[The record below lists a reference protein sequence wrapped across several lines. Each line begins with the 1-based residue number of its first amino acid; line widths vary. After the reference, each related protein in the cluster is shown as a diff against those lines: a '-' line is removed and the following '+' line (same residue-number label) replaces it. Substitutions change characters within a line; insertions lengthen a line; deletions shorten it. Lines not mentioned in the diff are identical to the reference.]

1 MNLVEGVRLGALE
14 IRTYKLRSFLTLS
27 GIAIGITSV
36 MAMTGIMQ
44 AFQRGMDQGLERMG
58 RGRLFVF
65 PKEANGNKG
74 QSAGLV
80 YEDALAIR
88 ANFPELP
95 TVFPEVETETNVFY
109 EEFGA
114 KAHVIGI
121 TPQWSNLDWNYDLR
135 GRFLSDDDVL
145 ESANVCVLIRKRKE
159 SGGDWWRQRDPLD
172 PLLKRHDP
180 LGQYI
185 RIHNA
190 AFRVVGIL
198 FERPKPHM
206 MNSEWGDKNI
216 LVPITAFQKRI
227 DFKSKRIAA
236 IHVDTGD
243 MRTSFTVAKRIFG
256 LLQRRH
262 RGVVDFQVG
271 NMADMMGA
279 ALKWV
284 TTLRVVMLAVA
295 GIALFAGGVG
305 IMNITLA
312 SIHAR
317 IKEIGI
323 RKSVGARDR
332 DIRAQ
337 FLLEAVSL
345 SASGGIVG
353 VIAGCGICWAVKALA
368 DMAVIPSAASVA
380 TAMGVS
386 MVIGVLFAWVPAR
399 AAARM
404 DPIVALRYE

>member
-1 MNLVEGVRLGALE
+1 MNLLEGVRLGAIE

-36 MAMTGIMQ
+36 MAMTGIME
-44 AFQRGMDQGLERMG
+44 AFQLGMDQGLERMG

-65 PKEANGNKG
+65 QKDANGNKG

-95 TVFPEVETETNVFY
+95 TVYPSVEMETNVFY
-109 EEFGA
+109 QDFNA
-114 KAHVIGI
+114 KAHVHGI
-121 TPQWSNLDWNYDLR
+121 TPDWSHLDWNYDLR
-135 GRFLSDDDVL
+135 GRFLNEDDVR
-145 ESANVCVLIRKRKE
+145 ESAGVCVLIQKRKSE
-159 SGGDWWRQRDPLD
+159 GGDWWRQKDPLD
-172 PLLKRHDP
+172 PLLKKHDP
-180 LGQYI
+180 LGQI
-185 RIHNA
+185 VRIHGA

-198 FERPKPHM
+198 IERPKSSM
-206 MNSEWGDKNI
+206 MNSEWGQKNI
-216 LVPITAFQKRI
+216 LIPITAYQKRLSYKDKHI
-227 DFKSKRIAA
+227 HA
-236 IHVDTGD
+236 IHLDTGD
-243 MRTSFTVAKRIFG
+243 MRSSYVVARRIFG

-271 NMADMMGA
+271 NMADLMGA
-279 ALKWV
+279 AMKWV
-284 TTLRVVMLAVA
+284 MTLRVVMLAVA
-295 GIALFAGGVG
+295 AIALFAGGIG

-345 SASGGIVG
+345 SATGGAVG
-353 VIAGCGICWAVKALA
+353 VAAGSGICWLVKCFAN
-368 DMAVIPSAASVA
+368 MAVIPSPVSIAVSL
-380 TAMGVS
+380 GVS
-386 MVIGVLFAWVPAR
+386 MLIGIVFAWVPAR
-399 AAARM
+399 AAARL